1 MMTGEGEQ
9 PVLFGAS
16 YSVYTRIARLSL
28 EEKGVAYRL
37 EETDVFAP
45 GRPSPDYLV
54 RHPFGRIPA
63 FEWQGFR
70 LYEASAIA
78 RYVDEIFPGP
88 SLQPADA
95 RTRARMNQVI
105 SILDSYCY
113 RTFVWDIFVER
124 VRAPATGRM
133 PDEKKIATALPSGG
147 GLPQC
152 PDHDHGLRSVA
163 CGDGAQSRGPACRA
177 DADLFRNDRTGGR
190 QAVVA
195 ISDIAELARND
206 DAESLGPGDP
216 LAAGSIAAMAIC

>member
-1 MMTGEGEQ
+1 MTGEGE
-9 PVLFGAS
+9 PPILFGAS

-45 GRPSPDYLV
+45 GGPSPDYLV

-95 RTRARMNQVI
+95 RARARMNQVI

-124 VRAPATGRM
+124 VRAPATRRM
-133 PDEKKIATALPSGG
+133 PDEKKIATALP
-147 GLPQC
+147 
-152 PDHDHGLRSVA
+152 
-163 CGDGAQSRGPACRA
+163 GAEVCLNALTTIMDCDPWLAGTAVSL
-177 DADLFRNDRTGGR
+177 ADLHAAPMLIYFAMTEPEGARLWSRFPTLQSWLEMMMR
-190 QAVVA
+190 RASV
-195 ISDIAELARND
+195 LATR
-206 DAESLGPGDP
+206 SP
-216 LAAGSIAAMAIC
+216 LETSPHMAIC